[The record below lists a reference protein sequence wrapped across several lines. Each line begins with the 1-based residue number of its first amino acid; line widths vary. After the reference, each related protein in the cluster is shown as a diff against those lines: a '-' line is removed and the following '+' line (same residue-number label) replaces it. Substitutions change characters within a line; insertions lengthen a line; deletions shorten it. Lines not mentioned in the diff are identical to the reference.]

1 MRILG
6 VDPGTAITGYGV
18 LDVQG
23 PRLTYRAHGTL
34 TTRKGAPAP
43 ERLHTLHTL
52 AERLLVEHRPDLVVV
67 ERLYFKQNV
76 TTGLAVAEARGVLI
90 LAAAQAGIPV
100 VEYSPTEVKT
110 AVTGYGRAEK
120 RQMQEMVRLLLGL
133 DERPRPDDAAD
144 ALALAICCA
153 HSGGKMRYAAR

>member
-1 MRILG
+1 
-6 VDPGTAITGYGV
+6 
-18 LDVQG
+18 
-23 PRLTYRAHGTL
+23 
-34 TTRKGAPAP
+34 
-43 ERLHTLHTL
+43 
-52 AERLLVEHRPDLVVV
+52 
-67 ERLYFKQNV
+67 LYFKQNV